1 MSGRSDPE
9 RALLSSPIASTRMR
23 TAVAA
28 AEWKRSGIGNVYW
41 NPESAGNVDY
51 ASANV
56 CILPKFYS
64 DSDPEVWRRACRA
77 IKNAD
82 RPLVLDVCDYPFRKP
97 RHVQTLYAEALEIC
111 DALIVNSERMGE
123 LMAQHL
129 PLQPVV
135 IDDAI
140 LGPSRNVEF
149 APAGRLRLLWFG
161 HVTNLRYLDHCM
173 NALVGFA
180 AERPCRLTIVTED
193 AFGAREVTK
202 AIDTRF
208 SPFLRA
214 RFVEWSSKAMT
225 EALRECDLALI
236 PSDPADPSK
245 AGVSANRVAEVLRA
259 GRFPVASPLPAYLP
273 FAEAAWLGHD
283 LIEGVRWA
291 LGNHGE
297 VRARVRRGQSLVT
310 EKLSPAR
317 IGRQW
322 RELLEDLARAHS

>member
-1 MSGRSDPE
+1 MSLEQIRESLPDYA
-9 RALLSSPIASTRMR
+9 RDIRLNLSSVLTPQGAPGLTEKQIASI
-23 TAVAA
+23 AL
-28 AEWKRSGIGNVYW
+28 
-41 NPESAGNVDY
+41 
-51 ASANV
+51 ASA
-56 CILPKFYS
+56 I
-64 DSDPEVWRRACRA
+64 AA
-77 IKNAD
+77 
-82 RPLVLDVCDYPFRKP
+82 
-97 RHVQTLYAEALEIC
+97 
-111 DALIVNSERMGE
+111 
-123 LMAQHL
+123 
-129 PLQPVV
+129 
-135 IDDAI
+135 
-140 LGPSRNVEF
+140 RNVEF

-214 RFVEWSSKAMT
+214 RFVEWSSEAMT
-225 EALRECDLALI
+225 EALRECDLVLI
-236 PSDPADPSK
+236 PSDPSDPSK

-273 FAEAAWLGHD
+273 FSEAAWLGDD

-291 LGNHGE
+291 LGNQGE

-310 EKLSPAR
+310 EKLSPER